1 MRRSLLAV
9 TALTLSVP
17 LAAQQ
22 ATTRSV
28 TIPADTVRLR
38 ASVVLRD
45 SQVVRTLTTGN
56 EAEVLRVVNELRERE
71 SRILR
76 ELQSTPLV
84 RTDARRELEESL
96 ARVSREAFTVMSVI
110 ESRCLEERATT
121 PNGYLGVNLTT
132 EIEVRDRIA
141 AVQRS
146 VITSVEPGSPA
157 QRAGLVS
164 GDRLLSIGGRDARER
179 LPELAGL
186 LEPGRRIAVRVERD
200 GMVREIPVVVAPRP
214 QRFDQGCPQFERAI
228 QPLRMGGMA
237 RVWVQDSADGR
248 GNRVMYLMEPAAMPP
263 VVAARG
269 TPSTPT
275 PHATPAI
282 PATPATAARPTAPS
296 ARTPAAPPAPA
307 PASPAAPSVFV
318 FGSSSGGGSQVAY
331 FAGAQFRELDD
342 DWREV
347 LGLKS
352 GTQGVLVNEV
362 ARGSAAAQSGLKVG
376 DVITR
381 VGGTVATSP
390 FVVSRLLGLNEDQR
404 ATLQILRKRQPERV
418 TLQWDSPMPRR

>member
-1 MRRSLLAV
+1 MRRVVLSVL
-9 TALTLSVP
+9 ALTMSAP

-22 ATTRSV
+22 PSRPAGA
-28 TIPADTVRLR
+28 PADTVRLR

-76 ELQSTPLV
+76 ELARTPLA
-84 RTDARRELEESL
+84 RTDTRRSLEEDL

-110 ESRCLEERATT
+110 ESRCLEERATA
-121 PNGYLGVNLTT
+121 PNGYLGVNLTS
-132 EIEVRDRIA
+132 EVEVRDRIVV
-141 AVQRS
+141 VQRS
-146 VITSVEPGSPA
+146 MITSVEPGSPA
-157 QRAGLVS
+157 QRAGLAS

-179 LPELAGL
+179 MPQLAGL
-186 LEPGRRIAVRVERD
+186 LEPGRRIEVRVERD
-200 GMVREIPVVVAPRP
+200 GTELEIPVVVAQRP

-237 RVWVQDSADGR
+237 RVWVHDSADGR
-248 GNRVMYLMEPAAMPP
+248 GNRVMYLTEPAAPMPP
-263 VVAARG
+263 VVAVR
-269 TPSTPT
+269 PT
-275 PHATPAI
+275 PAA
-282 PATPATAARPTAPS
+282 PATPATSPSAPARPATAAVPAPPS
-296 ARTPAAPPAPA
+296 PAAA
-307 PASPAAPSVFV
+307 PAAPSVFV
-318 FGSSSGGGSQVAY
+318 FGSTSGGGSQVAY

-347 LGLKS
+347 LGLRS

-376 DVITR
+376 DVITQ
-381 VGGTVATSP
+381 VGAAAATSP
-390 FVVSRLLGLNEDQR
+390 FVVSRLLGLNENQQ
-404 ATLQILRKRQPERV
+404 ATLQVLRKRQPERI
-418 TLQWDSPMPRR
+418 TLRWDSPMPRR

>member
-1 MRRSLLAV
+1 MRRSVWSVLAL
-9 TALTLSVP
+9 ALSVP

-22 ATTRSV
+22 TTSRSV

-76 ELQSTPLV
+76 ELQSTPLA
-84 RTDARRELEESL
+84 RTDARRSLEEAL

-110 ESRCLEERATT
+110 ESRCLDERATT
-121 PNGYLGVNLTT
+121 PNGYLGVNLTS
-132 EIEVRDRIA
+132 EVEVRDRIVV
-141 AVQRS
+141 VQRS

-157 QRAGLVS
+157 QRAGIQS
-164 GDRLLSIGGRDARER
+164 GDRLLSIGGRDAREQM
-179 LPELAGL
+179 PQLAGL
-186 LEPGRRIAVRVERD
+186 LEPGRRIVVQVNRYGVD
-200 GMVREIPVVVAPRP
+200 REFPLIVAPRP

-248 GNRVMYLMEPAAMPP
+248 GNRVMYMMEPAARTPPTPP
-263 VVAARG
+263 VPPV
-269 TPSTPT
+269 
-275 PHATPAI
+275 
-282 PATPATAARPTAPS
+282 PATAPAAPS
-296 ARTPAAPPAPA
+296 ALVF
-307 PASPAAPSVFV
+307 APSVFV
-318 FGSSSGGGSQVAY
+318 FGSTSGGGSQVAY

-347 LGLKS
+347 LGLRS

-376 DVITR
+376 DVITQ
-381 VGGTVATSP
+381 VGGTAATSP
-390 FVVSRLLGLNEDQR
+390 FVVSRLLGLTEDQQ
-404 ATLQILRKRQPERV
+404 ATLQILRKRQQERV
-418 TLQWDSPMPRR
+418 TLRWDSPLPRR

>member
-1 MRRSLLAV
+1 MRRPVLMV
-9 TALTLSVP
+9 FALTLSVP

-22 ATTRSV
+22 SSSRSV
-28 TIPADTVRLR
+28 TVPADTVRLR
-38 ASVVLRD
+38 ATVVLRD

-76 ELQSTPLV
+76 ELASTPLA
-84 RTDARRELEESL
+84 RTDSRRSLEEAL

-110 ESRCLEERATT
+110 ESRCLEERATA

-132 EIEVRDRIA
+132 EVEVRDRIA
-141 AVQRS
+141 SVQRS

-157 QRAGLVS
+157 QRAGLAS

-179 LPELAGL
+179 MPELAGL
-186 LEPGRRIAVRVERD
+186 LEPGRRITVRVERD
-200 GMVREIPVVVAPRP
+200 GVVREVPVIVAPRP

-263 VVAARG
+263 VVAARVA
-269 TPSTPT
+269 PSTP
-275 PHATPAI
+275 ATPVT
-282 PATPATAARPTAPS
+282 PTVPGTPATAARPTTS
-296 ARTPAAPPAPA
+296 TVRTPPQPPAA
-307 PASPAAPSVFV
+307 AASPAAPSVFV

-376 DVITR
+376 DVITQ
-381 VGGTVATSP
+381 VGGTAATSP
-390 FVVSRLLGLNEDQR
+390 FVVSRLLGLNENQQ

-418 TLQWDSPMPRR
+418 TLQWDSPLPRR

>member
-1 MRRSLLAV
+1 MRRALCSAL
-9 TALTLSVP
+9 ALTLSVP
-17 LAAQQ
+17 MAAQQ
-22 ATTRSV
+22 PSARSV
-28 TIPADTVRLR
+28 SVPADTVRLR

-76 ELQSTPLV
+76 ELQGTPLA
-84 RTDARRELEESL
+84 RTDARRSLEEAL

-110 ESRCLEERATT
+110 ESRCLDERATT
-121 PNGYLGVNLTT
+121 PNGYLGVNLTS
-132 EIEVRDRIA
+132 EVEVRDRIVV
-141 AVQRS
+141 VQRS

-157 QRAGLVS
+157 QRAGIQS

-179 LPELAGL
+179 MPQLAGL
-186 LEPGRRIAVRVERD
+186 LEPGRRIVVQVERD
-200 GMVREIPVVVAPRP
+200 GVERELPLIVAPRP

-248 GNRVMYLMEPAAMPP
+248 GNRVMYLMEPAA
-263 VVAARG
+263 R
-269 TPSTPT
+269 TPPT
-275 PHATPAI
+275 PV
-282 PATPATAARPTAPS
+282 APV
-296 ARTPAAPPAPA
+296 RTPLPSVPAAA
-307 PASPAAPSVFV
+307 PAAPSVFV
-318 FGSSSGGGSQVAY
+318 FGSTSGGGSQVAY

-347 LGLKS
+347 LGLRS

-376 DVITR
+376 DVITQ
-381 VGGTVATSP
+381 VGGTAATSP
-390 FVVSRLLGLNEDQR
+390 FVVSRLLGLTEDQQ
-404 ATLQILRKRQPERV
+404 ATLQILRKRQLERV
-418 TLQWDSPMPRR
+418 TLRWDSPLPRR